1 MNHAKKDSLGIPVI
15 EEEATDNASN
25 PSFFN
30 SSRRSVTYKP
40 NPADQNLF
48 TFNKEIESGFKSA
61 IYLKMET
68 MIDNIKKYRDDFKGN
83 RIPKFEEKF
92 VKERIHIA
100 NKARARELRGCSN
113 VVEHDRRVHV
123 HKVHMYQSEKPA

>member
-1 MNHAKKDSLGIPVI
+1 MNYK
-15 EEEATDNASN
+15 TN
-25 PSFFN
+25 PGE
-30 SSRRSVTYKP
+30 RS
-40 NPADQNLF
+40 QF

-92 VKERIHIA
+92 VKERIVIA
-100 NKARARELRGCSN
+100 NKARAREVKHGAN
-113 VVEHDRRVHV
+113 PAEHDRRPHN
-123 HKVHMYQSEKPA
+123 HNQ